1 MTGNETRVSL
11 VPALA
16 LTKTEAARSL
26 GVSMRS
32 FDKYVMPDVKIIR
45 RGSMVLIPVRELE
58 RWAEDSAERTLPLG

>member
-1 MTGNETRVSL
+1 MTGETRSKA

-26 GVSMRS
+26 GMSVRS

-45 RGSMVLIPVRELE
+45 RGSMVLISVRELE
-58 RWAEDSAERTLPLG
+58 RWADESAERTLA

>member
-1 MTGNETRVSL
+1 MTGNETRAKA

-26 GVSMRS
+26 GMSVRS

-58 RWAEDSAERTLPLG
+58 RWADDAAERTLV